1 MNFIMV
7 VSFPNSEKSG
17 NWVIIEYIKK
27 KKTIFNQWRT
37 LKSLGIQ
44 INAGLN
50 HSLIRINLKAK
61 KKIVPKNGLI
71 A

>member
-7 VSFPNSEKSG
+7 VSIPDTDKSG
-17 NWVIIEYIKK
+17 NWVIIEFIL
-27 KKTIFNQWRT
+27 KTIFNQWRT

-61 KKIVPKNGLI
+61 KIVPENGLI

>member
-1 MNFIMV
+1 MV

-17 NWVIIEYIKK
+17 NWVIIEYIKKK

-61 KKIVPKNGLI
+61 KKIVPKNGPI